1 MFRSLCSAPVENGI
15 RFWSLIPLAATNRH
29 RPSREI
35 DILDPQPNTLHQPH
49 AGAVE
54 QPGHQPVCPLH
65 VNQHAFHFVTGENRQ
80 QSFWPLRTLE
90 CTKFASVATHHDR
103 IQEYGG
109 VERLISRG

>member
-1 MFRSLCSAPVENGI
+1 
-15 RFWSLIPLAATNRH
+15 
-29 RPSREI
+29 
-35 DILDPQPNTLHQPH
+35 
-49 AGAVE
+49 
-54 QPGHQPVCPLH
+54 VCPLH

-90 CTKFASVATHHDR
+90 CTKLAGVATHHDR